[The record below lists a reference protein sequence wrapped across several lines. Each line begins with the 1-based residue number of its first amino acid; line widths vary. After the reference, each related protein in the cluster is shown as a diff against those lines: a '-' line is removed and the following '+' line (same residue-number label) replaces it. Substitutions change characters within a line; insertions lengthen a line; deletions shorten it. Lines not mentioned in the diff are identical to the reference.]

1 MFRKDISERA
11 AWQTE
16 LETVSEVFVWKIA
29 KETMT
34 KNKLQVFTKYLRL
47 TLVFM
52 RNSALRKSLISIF

>member
-52 RNSALRKSLISIF
+52 